1 MSQHPWLIRC
11 EDESTTMDDADA
23 EKITI
28 YEQYRREEITEK
40 EARELL
46 GDDVVDSME
55 NDVEAFE
62 SSMKLDTSDLLSGK

>member
-1 MSQHPWLIRC
+1 
-11 EDESTTMDDADA
+11 MDDADA

>member
-1 MSQHPWLIRC
+1 
-11 EDESTTMDDADA
+11 MDDTDA

>member
-1 MSQHPWLIRC
+1 
-11 EDESTTMDDADA
+11 MDDADA

-55 NDVEAFE
+55 NDVEAFK
-62 SSMKLDTSDLLSGK
+62 SAMKLDTSDLLSGK